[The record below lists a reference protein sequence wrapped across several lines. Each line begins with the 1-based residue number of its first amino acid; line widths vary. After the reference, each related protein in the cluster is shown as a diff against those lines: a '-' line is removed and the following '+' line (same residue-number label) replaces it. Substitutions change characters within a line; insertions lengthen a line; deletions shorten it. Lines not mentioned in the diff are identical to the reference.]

1 VQSLPQV
8 IPLGLEPTVPL
19 PAPALLTVTVW
30 SVALAGVA
38 QASLEAAES
47 PALL

>member
-8 IPLGLEPTVPL
+8 IPLGEEVIVPL
-19 PAPALLTVTVW
+19 PVPLLVTVTVW

-38 QASLEAAES
+38 QASLE
-47 PALL
+47 